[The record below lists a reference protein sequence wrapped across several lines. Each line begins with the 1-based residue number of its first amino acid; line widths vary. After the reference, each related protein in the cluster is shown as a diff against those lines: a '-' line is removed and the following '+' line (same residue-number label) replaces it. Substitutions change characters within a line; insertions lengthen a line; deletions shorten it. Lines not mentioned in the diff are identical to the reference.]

1 MESLRGNR
9 KVLPNYLLDDYVP
22 AQDTKGAFSIN
33 ESKSFVLRP
42 TSAGE
47 SSQQL
52 LESVNGDASDTS
64 GGPLGFL
71 PRRKKKLRQAC
82 VYCRRSHLVCE
93 EKRPCHRCV
102 KRGIADRCV
111 DPPQEGQALQDHN
124 WTGAAA
130 EASSVASSMNDG
142 YVSPTPPTA
151 GLGNNVASS
160 SMSSPSKQ
168 PNEPRGDMGGG
179 QQKKRKRKAE
189 APRGSTEWHRQLS
202 HEDLH
207 ADHNR
212 PQLAFE
218 ITNAASSFVVAP
230 DHGPS
235 NLNPIPG
242 ISASA
247 LSTAMPQSSASYAP
261 VPQHPMP
268 MQAEPSVSAK
278 GAPSQLLQAQPIFQ
292 PPSSAELD
300 SLFSTYFFDVADAF
314 SARLNGAQHPGIPP
328 PPPTGQAPP
337 HYPHQQARH
346 PPNLQHHDSL
356 PHDSTSASQPV
367 HDHRVSYAVPS
378 GPDPRSF
385 QSTQPV
391 QSVPA
396 LPQHQLRQASPLN
409 VNRGPSVATSIHDV
423 GSTFVDTAAVPV
435 PAAAKNE
442 VRKQTENP
450 RGSVDDAKEPPGR
463 QGPGDVYS
471 PYPYRKGYASL
482 MRYMTDQNWS
492 EQSIRSVEAALSK
505 IRRLWFSLEDNI
517 QPSSLIQLQAEW
529 AGNVRYFT
537 ESVLPFTPV
546 PMVICRKAGEVYS
559 SNQLAQDLCG
569 RSREQMTGGKLSCYE
584 LMTEES
590 ASKFFRLYEL
600 AVGGTQAEDGSYIP
614 TVGKTPP
621 LYWNAEIVQPKADGS
636 HTVIP
641 TRGIFEMKI
650 APCGLPSLLVCCFV
664 PLT

>member
-22 AQDTKGAFSIN
+22 VPDAKATSSN
-33 ESKSFVLRP
+33 HESKSSVSRQP
-42 TSAGE
+42 SAGE
-47 SSQQL
+47 SPSQQQKL
-52 LESVNGDASDTS
+52 QDGLANASVNGDASDAS

-111 DPPQEGQALQDHN
+111 DPSQEGQALQDAG
-124 WTGAAA
+124 WVGAAA
-130 EASSVASSMNDG
+130 EASSGASSLNDG
-142 YVSPTPPTA
+142 CTSPPPASAAA
-151 GLGNNVASS
+151 GAGNNVASS
-160 SMSSPSKQ
+160 SSSIHHK
-168 PNEPRGDMGGG
+168 EPADKDGG
-179 QQKKRKRKAE
+179 QQKRRKMRAE
-189 APRGSTEWHRQLS
+189 PPRASTDPHSDYHRP
-202 HEDLH
+202 H
-207 ADHNR
+207 
-212 PQLAFE
+212 LAFQ
-218 ITNAASSFVVAP
+218 ISSAAGSYVPAP

-235 NLNPIPG
+235 SSNPMPG
-242 ISASA
+242 VSTSSLSA
-247 LSTAMPQSSASYAP
+247 AMPPSSASYAP
-261 VPQHPMP
+261 IPHPPMP
-268 MQAEPSVSAK
+268 MQAEASASARS
-278 GAPSQLLQAQPIFQ
+278 APSQLLQAQPIFQ

-314 SARLNGAQHPGIPP
+314 SARLNGTHHPEMPP
-328 PPPTGQAPP
+328 PFAPGQAAP
-337 HYPHQQARH
+337 HYPHQQPH
-346 PPNLQHHDSL
+346 PPPGMQDQDSL
-356 PHDSTSASQPV
+356 RHANASSLQAA
-367 HDHRVSYAVPS
+367 HHHRVDYAVPS

-385 QSTQPV
+385 QPGT
-391 QSVPA
+391 SVSA
-396 LPQHQLRQASPLN
+396 LPQHQLRQMDHHNDHRGAS
-409 VNRGPSVATSIHDV
+409 
-423 GSTFVDTAAVPV
+423 
-435 PAAAKNE
+435 AAASANGAGSNFIDKAATPQATAE
-442 VRKQTENP
+442 KDDARKQEGAP
-450 RGSVDDAKEPPGR
+450 RESVDDVKEPQGR
-463 QGPGDVYS
+463 QRPGDVYS

-546 PMVICRKAGEVYS
+546 PMVVCRKAGEVYS

-569 RSREQMTGGKLSCYE
+569 RGREQMTGGKLSCYE
-584 LMTEES
+584 LMTEDS
-590 ASKFFRLYEL
+590 ASQFFRLYEL
-600 AVGGTQAEDGSYIP
+600 AVGGTQAEDGSYVP
-614 TVGKTPP
+614 AVGKTPP
-621 LYWNAEIVQPKADGS
+621 LYWNAEIVRPNADGS
-636 HTVIP
+636 HTVVP

-664 PLT
+664 PLS